1 MKYKWYH
8 RWSPQ
13 SFDLVS
19 NYIITNDEVM
29 FNIIT
34 YIHTYLHTH
43 TKKEIKLNDSL
54 FFLRNIF
61 SIQYKIHILQFVL

>member
-54 FFLRNIF
+54 FFF
-61 SIQYKIHILQFVL
+61 